1 MASACIHEDNLGKN
15 LKYLHSNIIS
25 NIDSYKKGYHYIF
38 PSYHGCRYRNR
49 NGTRKRIQYNKGEQC
64 LVPVHSFCWRPVK
77 KKYLG
82 NPIRVYMTRYQRAFL
97 QKTYNNIFLTNLLE
111 YS

>member
-1 MASACIHEDNLGKN
+1 MASASIHEDNLGKN
-15 LKYLHSNIIS
+15 LKYLHPNIIS
-25 NIDSYKKGYHYIF
+25 NIDSYKRLLLYF

-49 NGTRKRIQYNKGEQC
+49 NRTRKRIYYNKGKQC
-64 LVPVHSFCWRPVK
+64 LVPVHSFCRRPVK

-82 NPIRVYMTRYQRAFL
+82 NHIGVYMIRYRTIFL
-97 QKTYNNIFLTNLLE
+97 QKTCNNIFITNLLE